1 MKRVTLNNR
10 EFTKEEIE
18 NLLCN
23 LDELIHSK
31 SLTSE
36 IHYDIYEILQDSK
49 YFDLSE
55 LIHDLPDWELQD
67 IARDY
72 VDERDVTYDYLNSL
86 SDGQLN
92 NLLSEYNPTYNQ
104 LRPRSLEDEYRH
116 KLCVALAGKIT
127 SSFELEKLL
136 GDDLVREL
144 RYEIRL

>member
-10 EFTKEEIE
+10 EFTEDEIE
-18 NLLCN
+18 NLLCD
-23 LDELIHSK
+23 LEELIHSK
-31 SLTSE
+31 SLTSK
-36 IHYDIYEILQDSK
+36 IHYDIYDILEDSK

-86 SDGQLN
+86 SDGQLTD
-92 NLLSEYNPTYNQ
+92 LLSEYNPTYNQ

-116 KLCVALAGKIT
+116 KLCTALANKIT

-136 GDDLVREL
+136 GDDLVSEL
-144 RYEIRL
+144 RYTIR

>member
-10 EFTKEEIE
+10 EFTEDEIE
-18 NLLCN
+18 NLLCD
-23 LDELIHSK
+23 LEELIHSK
-31 SLTSE
+31 SLTSK
-36 IHYDIYEILQDSK
+36 IHYDIYDILEDSK

-67 IARDY
+67 IASDY

-86 SDGQLN
+86 SDGELN

-127 SSFELEKLL
+127 SSFELEELL
-136 GDDLVREL
+136 GDNLVREL
-144 RYEIRL
+144 RYGIQL

>member
-23 LDELIHSK
+23 LEELIHSK

-72 VDERDVTYDYLNSL
+72 VDERDITYDYLNSL
-86 SDGQLN
+86 SDGELN
-92 NLLSEYNPTYNQ
+92 NLLSEYNPILNN
-104 LRPRSLEDEYRH
+104 LKIRSLEDEYRH
-116 KLCVALAGKIT
+116 KLCTALANKIT

-136 GDDLVREL
+136 GDDLVSEL
-144 RYEIRL
+144 RYTIR

>member
-10 EFTKEEIE
+10 EFTEEEIE

-23 LDELIHSK
+23 LEELIHSK
-31 SLTSE
+31 SLTRE
-36 IHYDIYEILQDSK
+36 IHYDIYEILEDSK

-55 LIHDLPDWELQD
+55 LIRDLPDWELRD

-72 VDERDVTYDYLNSL
+72 VNKRDVTYDYLDSL
-86 SDGQLN
+86 PDGQLT
-92 NLLSEYNPTYNQ
+92 NLLSEYNPIYNE
-104 LRPRSLEDEYRH
+104 LKTKSLEDEYRH
-116 KLCVALAGKIT
+116 KLCAALANKIT